1 MSASFTSNGSYLI
14 SASNDCNVYIWN
26 CNRPEEPSV
35 FESKSIKSF
44 ECFSSDSSIAIPWC
58 GMDTNNSVNQLHSIA
73 SDRLSFSLA
82 NDFYIESN
90 SRGSATWPEEKLPA
104 SNQRSLLCKSEYRF
118 LKTSCQNLSR
128 SRAWGLKY
136 QILIPSSCGI
146 SLLSSYSPHYA

>member
-58 GMDTNNSVNQLHSIA
+58 DMDTNNSRKSFLHQI
-73 SDRLSFSLA
+73 SDL
-82 NDFYIESN
+82 
-90 SRGSATWPEEKLPA
+90 
-104 SNQRSLLCKSEYRF
+104 
-118 LKTSCQNLSR
+118 
-128 SRAWGLKY
+128 WGLVIVTASIDGRIQSFHNY
-136 QILIPSSCGI
+136 GLPV
-146 SLLSSYSPHYA
+146 PV